1 MKRDKSL
8 DLVRCVACILIV
20 VYHFFVEQKDIS
32 FGISSSNNS
41 LGGLAV
47 SLFFIIS
54 GAALYLSMSKGD
66 NRFHAGTYIYKRFK
80 AIYPAFWTA
89 YIIAF
94 LYNFFVAG
102 QIDPSIP
109 IHRIWMTITGMDG
122 LFLYTVPNFYL
133 VGEWFIGAIIITYM
147 YYPLVKYLIDRFPKV
162 MWIVVLVLFIVYVQ
176 TYCYQMEFRHNPFSF
191 VIEVV
196 FGIYYAKYI
205 IKENRYDKIGRI
217 IVFVASV
224 VVFVFLLL
232 FYFENEYIRAY
243 AMKIMGISLF
253 LIIVQLKFIM
263 NNAVVSKIVS
273 NISDNSYCIFLVHHF
288 IAVKLIM
295 RFSDVDLTNVEY
307 LALFIL
313 YIILII
319 PFALIVKVVSKKFIE
334 LIELIPKKIKT

>member
-32 FGISSSNNS
+32 FGISTSNNS

-94 LYNFFVAG
+94 LYRFFLTR

-109 IHRIWMTITGMDG
+109 IHRIWLSITGMDG
-122 LFLYTVPNFYL
+122 LFLYAAPNFYL
-133 VGEWFIGAIIITYM
+133 VGDWFIGAIIITYM

-162 MWIVVLVLFIVYVQ
+162 MWAVVLVLFIVYVQ
-176 TYCYQMEFRHNPFSF
+176 TYFYQMELRHNPFSF

-196 FGIYYAKYI
+196 FGIYYAKYF
-205 IKENRYDKIGRI
+205 IKEKRYNKTANI
-217 IVFVASV
+217 IVFIASV

-232 FYFENEYIRAY
+232 FYFDNEHIRAY
-243 AMKIMGISLF
+243 AMKIMGIALF
-253 LIIVQLKFIM
+253 LIVVQFKFIM
-263 NNAVVSKIVS
+263 NNAAVNMIVC
-273 NISDNSYCIFLVHHF
+273 NISANSYYIFLVHHF
-288 IAVKLIM
+288 IYSQLMM
-295 RFSDVDLTNVEY
+295 RFSDVVLSKVEY
-307 LALFIL
+307 AALFML

-319 PFALIVKVVSKKFIE
+319 PFTLIVKVVSKKFIN
-334 LIELIPKKIKT
+334 LIELIPKKKNT